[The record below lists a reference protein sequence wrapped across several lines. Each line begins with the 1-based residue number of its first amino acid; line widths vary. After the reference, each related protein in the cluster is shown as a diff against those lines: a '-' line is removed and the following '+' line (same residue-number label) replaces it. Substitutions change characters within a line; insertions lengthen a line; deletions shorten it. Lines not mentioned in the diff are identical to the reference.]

1 MRKTTDHIQKK
12 FQDMVIVRK
21 SNDLIEARYKMT
33 MWEVRVWDK
42 FLSILRKEHE
52 VKDEYKIAISEIIQN
67 YQLQDDKRAFQRIIQ
82 ASHALQDR
90 YITNSTISRDEF
102 RHLRSHIFASVE
114 TVVTNDGDS
123 YILFEVPR
131 KIKPILTATN
141 ERYKDFALENFIGIS
156 SFYSKRVYE
165 LLKQYER
172 IGERTF
178 TIDDLRDVLA
188 IEDNEYKLYGHFK
201 KRIVDKAQED
211 LLRCTDISFTYE
223 EVKKRGTKQV
233 TSIRFIIKANKAQR
247 LLNKLI
253 ESAPKTKTSKI
264 KEITQL
270 PLFALPSG
278 PVFTDFE
285 LIEDK
290 IPAKNAAVMPPL
302 FEKYF
307 TMVSDWWG
315 VEQAEFVRRLEGRGE
330 EHLLHA
336 IEYTK
341 DRIKAGKATNPAGV
355 FLDALSKGYKTVE
368 QIKTAKQ
375 DEKNRLAREKTEKM
389 KPLIADYE
397 NLEKTYT
404 QSVNDTIRA
413 TTKAHPEATEMAI
426 EKIKTTYSR
435 LGMTDIVDKTTE
447 DFRQNPMLRNIVMS
461 EIMNQYPSVFEAIK
475 ADFEAKK
482 AILRQKMQLID
493 SRYMFK
499 K

>member
-52 VKDEYKIAISEIIQN
+52 IKDEYRIAISEIIQN

-188 IEDNEYKLYGHFK
+188 IEENEYKLYGHFK

-223 EVKKRGTKQV
+223 ELKKRGTKQV

-247 LLNKLI
+247 LLDKLI
-253 ESAPKTKTSKI
+253 EPTPKTKPPKLKDIS
-264 KEITQL
+264 QL
-270 PLFALPSG
+270 PLFSSSNA

-285 LIEDK
+285 VIEDK
-290 IPAKNAAVMPPL
+290 IPAKNAITVPPL

-330 EHLLHA
+330 EHLIHA

-389 KPLIADYE
+389 KPIIADYE
-397 NLEKTYT
+397 DVEKTYT
-404 QSVNDTIRA
+404 QSINDAIRA
-413 TTKAHPEATEMAI
+413 TTKAHPEATEIAI

-475 ADFEAKK
+475 EDFEAKK
-482 AILRQKMQLID
+482 TVLRQKMHIID
-493 SRYMFK
+493 PHYTFK